1 MKTSELYD
9 KSKSV
14 AFYQERY
21 SIGYMDGYWPV
32 EKERRVVEV
41 IKSLGLPD
49 AGEAIDYGCGN
60 GTFAEVLRMALPQGW
75 KVFGTD
81 ISEKAIE
88 NAKKHYPRIEFFVA
102 NNDEYI
108 YKKFDFLFTH
118 HVLEHVF
125 DLPLVLDEI
134 NDRLKNTSTM
144 LHILPCGNIGS
155 FEYNI
160 CLLRKDGIDSHFEN
174 RFFYEDV
181 GHVRR
186 LNSEQLIE
194 LCKERHFVIANEF
207 YSNQYYGAINWI
219 TTRPASS
226 LIRLLTDT
234 TMAINSEAKKKL
246 KRLRYNLLFY
256 WQVRHWGVAVMNTL
270 AIKKKT
276 FRNYIGL
283 TLRLP
288 LFPLSKLIDSVFE
301 RKALNEWNQ
310 RKKDRNGGE
319 MYLFFKR

>member
-1 MKTSELYD
+1 
-9 KSKSV
+9 
-14 AFYQERY
+14 
-21 SIGYMDGYWPV
+21 
-32 EKERRVVEV
+32 
-41 IKSLGLPD
+41 
-49 AGEAIDYGCGN
+49 
-60 GTFAEVLRMALPQGW
+60 
-75 KVFGTD
+75 
-81 ISEKAIE
+81 
-88 NAKKHYPRIEFFVA
+88 
-102 NNDEYI
+102 
-108 YKKFDFLFTH
+108 
-118 HVLEHVF
+118 VLEHVF

-155 FEYNI
+155 FEHNI

-194 LCKERHFVIANEF
+194 LCKEKHFIIADEF

-246 KRLRYNLLFY
+246 KRLRFYLLFY

-276 FRNYIGL
+276 IRNYIGL